1 MCDAHA
7 SSVGT
12 LLTHGSLVFIF
23 AWLALG
29 GLGVPLPEDVALLA
43 AGALMYQGDIAP
55 WIALPILFVGVLS
68 GDVALFLLAKRLG
81 PAAYDKPRVKRILPP
96 ERRQRIEEMYR
107 RHGGKLV
114 FIARHV
120 MGLRA
125 AVFAFAGING
135 MPLKKF
141 LFWDGLAACI
151 TVPATLILGYAGA
164 LHIDRV
170 HRDVKRVEHWVVL
183 AVVVAVVAFVLVR
196 KLRCSHYDR
205 SCS

>member
-1 MCDAHA
+1 MVFAL
-7 SSVGT
+7 V
-12 LLTHGSLVFIF
+12 THGSLALIF
-23 AWLALG
+23 VWLALG
-29 GLGVPLPEDVALLA
+29 GLGLPLPEDVALLA
-43 AGALMYQGDIAP
+43 AGALVYHGEISP
-55 WIALPILFVGVLS
+55 WLAGPVVFVGVLC
-68 GDVALFLLAKRLG
+68 GDAALFLLARRLG
-81 PAAYDKPRVKRILPP
+81 TAAYDRPRVKRILPP
-96 ERRQRIEEMYR
+96 ERRARIEDLYR

-125 AVFAFAGING
+125 AVFAFAGINR
-135 MPLKKF
+135 MPLRTF

-151 TVPATLILGYAGA
+151 TVPATVLLGYAGA

-170 HRDVKRVEHWVVL
+170 HQDVKRVEHWIVL
-183 AVVVAVVAFVLVR
+183 ALVVVVVAFVLVR